1 MIVDK
6 DYFDN
11 PIVPD
16 FVLCKANKERIG
28 TLKCTEKIADIKYK
42 DLNEIHFTT
51 YLYIDNEK
59 NPYYEAVD
67 IMKYILLPDT
77 GFFFI
82 VDCETHSE
90 GTEYEYKE
98 VTAKSYEGLLRRK
111 YLETF
116 IINMGSTGSIDG
128 CQFYNLADKEH
139 SLFHLVLS
147 KCPEWKIG
155 HIDPSL
161 VALQRSFEID
171 RKDIYSFLME
181 DVSIAFG
188 CIFLFDTLN
197 NTINVYKEENMGEDT
212 NIHVSY
218 KNLLKNTNISCSIDD
233 IKTCLTITGTDD
245 LTVREVNLGQDRIYN
260 FEAFNSLEYWSKGL
274 YDSYNE
280 WIVLYNANLP
290 KYTSLLSQYQEYY
303 TKINYL
309 TYEKMP
315 NDSSSTDWS
324 LYGLS
329 PLKEQLAIYE
339 QKQAVSMKAGHGNSE
354 SDFYETEYLPI
365 YNTIT
370 TINSQIEEINSELTS
385 LQSSQKEI
393 GLQMNEIIELVSMD
407 NNFTSEQLKELSSFI
422 REDELNSDNFVVTDI
437 MTEQERFEM
446 LGQLL
451 DFGKKELQKVATP
464 QLSFSTN
471 MANIFVIPDFSKL
484 YGKFDVGNYI
494 WVTLRDNYH
503 IKSRLLTLH
512 VNFHDVTDF
521 NVTFGN
527 ISRKA
532 KTRYSDASAMINTI
546 NSVATSVSFNSSY
559 WNDAY
564 KKADNITQMLSDGL
578 VAAGVKLKNADN
590 SEVIMDN
597 RGMFINTVSGE
608 YAGKDSMFLG
618 NASLLFTDD
627 AWKTVA
633 MAVGRADVNGESR
646 FGVFADF
653 CIASYIAGSTIESST
668 IKTTK
673 MIASEIEST
682 SINNGNGTFT
692 VDSEGNMVA
701 NSGKFKGEVF
711 ASKISGSEVEGTNI
725 SGGTITGSVIN
736 NGNGTFKVD
745 DKGIITASSGTIGGS
760 TIDNNSIHSSNGNWY
775 INSDGSAIFK
785 NIIITGSNSSASFG
799 GGFSTDT
806 SFGVTGGALQN
817 FNDLVA
823 NKVTAAYIDATVQ
836 LSAKYATITSLDAVL
851 ARIGTLEANDVTIN
865 GTLEAHS
872 TDIRNLFANEAQLG
886 DLIVENT
893 ALINDLTAVDVE
905 IKNKLTAMSANI
917 TELYANNVEVE
928 NKFIYEGKTAGWTP
942 VLRRVEIF
950 FDAVEVLDKNGNPIT
965 IYSINK
971 NIPCGYLYSIVLGVE
986 N

>member
-1 MIVDK
+1 MIINR

-11 PIVPD
+11 PIVPN

-28 TLKCTEKIADIKYK
+28 TLKCTEKTADIKYK
-42 DLNEIHFTT
+42 NLNEIHFTT

-67 IMKYILLPDT
+67 IMKYILLPDV

-82 VDCETHSE
+82 ADCDVQSE

-98 VTAKSYEGLLRRK
+98 VTAKSYEGLLGQK
-111 YLETF
+111 YLETL

-139 SLFHLVLS
+139 SLLHLVLN

-155 HIDPSL
+155 HIDPAL
-161 VALQRSFEID
+161 VTLQRSFEID
-171 RKDIYSFLME
+171 RQDIYSFLME

-233 IKTCLTITGTDD
+233 IKTCLTITGTND

-315 NDSSSTDWS
+315 DDSFSTDWS
-324 LYGLS
+324 SYGLN

-354 SDFYETEYLPI
+354 SVFYETEYLPI

-385 LQSSQKEI
+385 LKSSQKEI
-393 GLQMNEIIELVSMD
+393 GLQMNEIIELVSME

-422 REDELNSDNFVVTDI
+422 REDELSSDNFILTDI

-464 QLSFSTN
+464 QLSFSAN
-471 MANIFVIPDFSKL
+471 MANIFVIPGFSKL

-503 IKSRLLTLH
+503 IKARLLTLH

-578 VAAGVKLKNADN
+578 LSHGNYLKNGDN
-590 SEVIMDN
+590 SEFLLDD
-597 RGMFINTVSGE
+597 RGIFVNTVTGE
-608 YAGKDSMFLG
+608 YAYKDSIFIG
-618 NASLLFTDD
+618 GGRVLFTDD

-633 MAVGRADVNGESR
+633 MAVGRANVNGKSR

-692 VDSEGNMVA
+692 VDAEGNMVA
-701 NSGKFKGEVF
+701 NSGKFKGEVS
-711 ASKISGSEVEGTNI
+711 ASTIIGS
-725 SGGTITGSVIN
+725 SIN
-736 NGNGTFKVD
+736 NGNGTFSVD
-745 DKGIITASSGTIGGS
+745 ENGKLIASDAYITKGEIGGAK
-760 TIDNNSIHSSNGNWY
+760 IENNSIHSSNNNWY
-775 INSDGSAIFK
+775 INSDGSATFK
-785 NIIITGSNSSASFG
+785 NVYLTGVQSGSNFGSLGFDGTNTFGNFTGNSYYGSSMSNP
-799 GGFSTDT
+799 FSGTC
-806 SFGVTGGALQN
+806 VTHIE
-817 FNDLVA
+817 
-823 NKVTAAYIDATVQ
+823 T
-836 LSAKYATITSLDAVL
+836 LSANHIKTNYLDAMNATINQ
-851 ARIGTLEANDVTIN
+851 LEANDVSID
-865 GTLEAHS
+865 GTLQAHT
-872 TDIRNLFANEAQLG
+872 TDIQNLFANEAQLG
-886 DLIVENT
+886 DLIVNNT
-893 ALINDLTAVDVE
+893 ASINNLNAVDVDIKNQLTAMNANINDLYAKNLEVEDKFVYEGRTASWMNVLVHVE
-905 IKNKLTAMSANI
+905 
-917 TELYANNVEVE
+917 ELYEPVEVMGKDG
-928 NKFIYEGKTAGWTP
+928 NVVTVNSIYNLAYQY
-942 VLRRVEIF
+942 
-950 FDAVEVLDKNGNPIT
+950 A
-965 IYSINK
+965 Y
-971 NIPCGYLYSIVLGVE
+971 VLGVSQ
-986 N
+986 

>member
-11 PIVPD
+11 PIIPD
-16 FVLCKANKERIG
+16 YVLCKANKERIG
-28 TLKCTEKIADIKYK
+28 TLKCTEKTADIKYK

-67 IMKYILLPDT
+67 IMKYILLPDV

-82 VDCETHSE
+82 ADCDVQSE

-98 VTAKSYEGLLRRK
+98 VTAKSYEGLLGQK
-111 YLETF
+111 YLETL

-161 VALQRSFEID
+161 VALQRSFKID

-197 NTINVYKEENMGEDT
+197 NTINVYKEENVGEDT
-212 NIHVSY
+212 DIHVSY

-260 FEAFNSLEYWSKGL
+260 FEVFNSLEYWSKGL

-290 KYTSLLSQYQEYY
+290 KYTSLLSQYQGYY

-315 NDSSSTDWS
+315 DAPSSTDWS
-324 LYGLS
+324 LYGLN
-329 PLKEQLAIYE
+329 PLKEQLAVYE
-339 QKQAVSMKAGHGNSE
+339 QKQTASMKAGHGNPE
-354 SDFYETEYLPI
+354 SDFYESEYLPI
-365 YNTIT
+365 YNSIAA
-370 TINSQIEEINSELTS
+370 INSQIEEVNIELTN
-385 LQSSQKEI
+385 LQNSQKEI

-451 DFGKKELQKVATP
+451 DFDKKELQKVATP
-464 QLSFSTN
+464 QLSFSAN
-471 MANIFVIPDFSKL
+471 IANIFAIPDFSTL

-494 WVTLRDNYH
+494 WVALRDDYH
-503 IKSRLLTLH
+503 VKARLLTMH
-512 VNFHDVTDF
+512 INFYDATDF

-527 ISRKA
+527 ISPKA
-532 KTRYSDASAMINTI
+532 KTRYSDASLLINTI

-564 KKADNITQMLSDGL
+564 KKADNISQMLSDGL

-590 SEVIMDN
+590 SEVTMDN

-627 AWKTVA
+627 AWETVA

-673 MIASEIEST
+673 MITSEIEST

-692 VDSEGNMVA
+692 VDAEGNMVA
-701 NSGKFKGEVF
+701 NNGKFKGEVS
-711 ASKISGSEVEGTNI
+711 ASTIIGS
-725 SGGTITGSVIN
+725 SIN
-736 NGNGTFKVD
+736 NGNGTFSVD
-745 DKGIITASSGTIGGS
+745 ENGKLITSDAYITKGEIGGAK
-760 TIDNNSIHSSNGNWY
+760 IENNSIHSLNNNWH
-775 INSDGSAIFK
+775 INSDGSATFK
-785 NIIITGSNSSASFG
+785 NVYLTGVQSGSNFGSLGFDGNNTFGNFTGNSYYGSSMSNP
-799 GGFSTDT
+799 FSGTC
-806 SFGVTGGALQN
+806 VTHIE
-817 FNDLVA
+817 
-823 NKVTAAYIDATVQ
+823 T
-836 LSAKYATITSLDAVL
+836 LSANHIKTNYLDAMN
-851 ARIGTLEANDVTIN
+851 ASIDRLEANDVSIN
-865 GTLEAHS
+865 GTLQAHT
-872 TDIRNLFANEAQLG
+872 TDIQNLFANEAQLG
-886 DLIVENT
+886 DLIVNNT
-893 ALINDLTAVDVE
+893 ASINNLNAVDVDIKNQLTAMNANINDL
-905 IKNKLTAMSANI
+905 
-917 TELYANNVEVE
+917 YAKNVEVE
-928 NKFIYEGKTAGWTP
+928 NKFVYNGKSASWTSIPYVWDAPTVEVVGADGENVKVIQDIYYRYMR
-942 VLRRVEIF
+942 VL
-950 FDAVEVLDKNGNPIT
+950 AVEEDSP
-965 IYSINK
+965 Y
-971 NIPCGYLYSIVLGVE
+971 
-986 N
+986 

>member
-1 MIVDK
+1 MIINK
-6 DYFDN
+6 DYFNN
-11 PIVPD
+11 PVVPNY
-16 FVLCKANKERIG
+16 VLCKANKERIG
-28 TLKCTEKIADIKYK
+28 TLKCIEKTADIKYK

-51 YLYIDNEK
+51 YLYIDNK
-59 NPYYEAVD
+59 RNPYYEAVD
-67 IMKYILLPDT
+67 IMKYILLPDI

-82 VDCETHSE
+82 ADCKTNSE

-98 VTAKSYEGLLRRK
+98 VTAKSYEGLLGQK
-111 YLETF
+111 YLETL
-116 IINMGSTGSIDG
+116 IINMGSAGSIDG

-139 SLFHLVLS
+139 SLFHLVLN

-161 VALQRSFEID
+161 VTLQRSFEID
-171 RKDIYSFLME
+171 RQDIYSFLME

-188 CIFLFDTLN
+188 CVFLFDTLN
-197 NTINVYKEENMGEDT
+197 NTINVYKEENVGEDT
-212 NIHVSY
+212 DIHVSY
-218 KNLLKNTNISCSIDD
+218 KNLLKNTDISCSIND

-303 TKINYL
+303 MKINYL

-315 NDSSSTDWS
+315 DDPSSTDWS
-324 LYGLS
+324 LYGLN
-329 PLKEQLAIYE
+329 PLKEQLAVYE
-339 QKQAVSMKAGHGNSE
+339 QKQTVSMKTGHGNPE
-354 SDFYETEYLPI
+354 SDFYESEYLPI
-365 YNTIT
+365 YNSIAA
-370 TINSQIEEINSELTS
+370 INSQIEEVNIELTN
-385 LQSSQKEI
+385 LQNSQKEI

-464 QLSFSTN
+464 QLSFSAN
-471 MANIFVIPDFSKL
+471 MTNIFAIPEFSKL

-503 IKSRLLTLH
+503 IKTRLLTMH
-512 VNFHDVTDF
+512 VNFYDVTDF

-527 ISRKA
+527 ILKHGNKLLAVSKA
-532 KTRYSDASAMINTI
+532 LSLAE
-546 NSVATSVSFNSSY
+546 SVATSFSFNSSY

-590 SEVIMDN
+590 SEVTMDN
-597 RGMFINTVSGE
+597 RGMFINTVSGD

-692 VDSEGNMVA
+692 VDAEGNMVA
-701 NSGKFKGEVF
+701 NSGKFKGEVS
-711 ASKISGSEVEGTNI
+711 ASTIIGS
-725 SGGTITGSVIN
+725 SVN
-736 NGNGTFKVD
+736 NGNGTFSVD
-745 DKGIITASSGTIGGS
+745 ENGKLIASDAYITKGEIGGAK
-760 TIDNNSIHSSNGNWY
+760 IENNSIHSSNNNWY
-775 INSDGSAIFK
+775 INSDGSATFK
-785 NIIITGSNSSASFG
+785 NVYLTGVQSGSNFGSLGFDGTNTFGNFTGNSYYGSSMSNP
-799 GGFSTDT
+799 FSGTC
-806 SFGVTGGALQN
+806 VTHIE
-817 FNDLVA
+817 
-823 NKVTAAYIDATVQ
+823 T
-836 LSAKYATITSLDAVL
+836 LSANHIKTNYLDAMNATINQ
-851 ARIGTLEANDVTIN
+851 LEANDVTIN
-865 GTLEAHS
+865 GTLQAHT
-872 TDIRNLFANEAQLG
+872 TDIQNLFANEAQLG
-886 DLIVENT
+886 DLIVNNT
-893 ALINDLTAVDVE
+893 ASINNLQANDVTINNSLSATNAAIENLKTSSISCDRLVAGTVNGHPVSWQRIGYISRVHLE
-905 IKNKLTAMSANI
+905 ITP
-917 TELYANNVEVE
+917 
-928 NKFIYEGKTAGWTP
+928 KTISGVTVNSVNSYGWTT
-942 VLRRVEIF
+942 R
-950 FDAVEVLDKNGNPIT
+950 
-965 IYSINK
+965 
-971 NIPCGYLYSIVLGVE
+971 YLYVMGADEMGEEV
-986 N
+986 